1 MDFVLVEEL
10 DDEEDLGDIFF
21 FFIIF
26 GDELGKI
33 FDRVSRCIFL
43 CSGVY

>member
-1 MDFVLVEEL
+1 MLVEEL

-33 FDRVSRCIFL
+33 FDRVSRFIFL